1 MTLVTQGAVR
11 IPLKTRPKESLAGKG
26 MELYNHDLVEYYGKL
41 LVGNP
46 PQSFDVVFD
55 TTMDW
60 TWLPSTNCTIKCHS
74 VPKYDP
80 TQSNTTKNSTTQ
92 VSFHYTTGETEG
104 NITGYIYEEKIQL
117 NGMTLDS
124 QYFLAVW
131 AEEDIFK
138 KLQSSGFVGMTADS
152 SSTYPSLMR
161 SLRAKNLIKSNI
173 FAMKLATRKEDP
185 SELVFGDNYTDLVG
199 SNDKTAWENNQDSTY
214 WAVKAT
220 KIRFGDKERVIT
232 NGVML
237 LDTAEDSLRL
247 RQSEFA
253 IIDEYLR
260 GKFKCMYD
268 SNYQLSCYVGN
279 NDDRSQFPKL
289 SIVLSNVTLELT
301 ADDYV
306 VFGNEAITGK
316 RIATIKVD
324 VTPDWKQRYN
334 EIGTVLLRKYTMI
347 YDADKHRV
355 GFVSASESTPTDSG
369 IILAI
374 LLPLFVVSTLIGGYF
389 LYRKHKYGAM
399 CGRAVTTATKS
410 DDKPL
415 LNPAAATTL

>member
-1 MTLVTQGAVR
+1 
-11 IPLKTRPKESLAGKG
+11 
-26 MELYNHDLVEYYGKL
+26 
-41 LVGNP
+41 
-46 PQSFDVVFD
+46 
-55 TTMDW
+55 
-60 TWLPSTNCTIKCHS
+60 
-74 VPKYDP
+74 
-80 TQSNTTKNSTTQ
+80 
-92 VSFHYTTGETEG
+92 
-104 NITGYIYEEKIQL
+104 
-117 NGMTLDS
+117 
-124 QYFLAVW
+124 
-131 AEEDIFK
+131 
-138 KLQSSGFVGMTADS
+138 
-152 SSTYPSLMR
+152 
-161 SLRAKNLIKSNI
+161 
-173 FAMKLATRKEDP
+173 MKLATRKEDP

-247 RQSEFA
+247 RQSISTQHGSSVGEFA

-306 VFGNEAITGK
+306 VFVSSCAASYG
-316 RIATIKVD
+316 
-324 VTPDWKQRYN
+324 
-334 EIGTVLLRKYTMI
+334 
-347 YDADKHRV
+347 RV
-355 GFVSASESTPTDSG
+355 GQRGDHWKEDCHHQGRRHSRLEAEVQRDRDGAAAKVHDDLRRRQASRWLRLVPALKRPRSASESTPTDSG